1 MPETDDPLLEFRDA
15 RPAGHEFRLFG
26 GVSAVRFYADHFEVR
41 RALRWR
47 RAEYAADETFRAD
60 GRALRYLKLSL
71 NRCGRP
77 TTLWK
82 LRPGRDAG
90 RLARAANRLRRD
102 ATRRLNADVADPP
115 WCFDCG
121 YDRAALPPMHACPEC
136 GWRPVPGAV
145 YVITR
150 PRDRARPQADQPF
163 WAGWRQ
169 AAGVGVSVGAIVLM
183 NLGPPPF
190 WPMPR
195 ATWTLAIIG
204 LAVTSG
210 VWLTWVF
217 AEGAEA
223 APTRTRETLRL
234 DPSDAAGRPLRL
246 RSPGSFEVGR
256 SRRRVRRLR
265 LERAWPGLYRLHRP
279 LRWYQFGTRFERF
292 FEAAPRQAAR
302 VREAL
307 RRVRET

>member
-1 MPETDDPLLEFRDA
+1 MPDTDALLLEVRDA
-15 RPAGHEFRLFG
+15 RPAGHEFRLLG
-26 GVSAVRFYADHFEVR
+26 GVAAVRFYAGYYEVR
-41 RALRWR
+41 RALGWR
-47 RAEYAADETFRAD
+47 RAEYAADEIFRAD
-60 GRALRYLKLSL
+60 GSTLRHLKLSL
-71 NRCGRP
+71 DRCGRP
-77 TTLWK
+77 ATRWK

-90 RLARAANRLRRD
+90 RLARAAERLRRD
-102 ATRRLNADVADPP
+102 ATRRLNADVADPR

-121 YDRAALPPMHACPEC
+121 YDRTGLPPGGACPEC
-136 GWRPVPGAV
+136 GWRPAPGAA

-150 PRDRARPQADQPF
+150 PRDRARPQANQPF

-169 AAGVGVSVGAIVLM
+169 AAGLGASIGAIVLM

-190 WPMPR
+190 WPMSR
-195 ATWTLAIIG
+195 GAWTLAIIG

-210 VWLTWVF
+210 AWLKWVF
-217 AEGAEA
+217 AGGAEA
-223 APTRTRETLRL
+223 APTQTRETLRL
-234 DPSDAAGRPLRL
+234 DPDDAADRPLRL
-246 RSPGSFEVGR
+246 RSPGSFEVKR

-307 RRVRET
+307 SRV